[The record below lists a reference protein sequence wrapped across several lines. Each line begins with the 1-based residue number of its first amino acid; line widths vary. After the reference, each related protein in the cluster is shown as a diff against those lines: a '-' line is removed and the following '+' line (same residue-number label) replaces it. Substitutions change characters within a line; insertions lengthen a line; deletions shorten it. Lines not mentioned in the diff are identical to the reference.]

1 MKRMFVGVV
10 LLMLTAFL
18 VTGCGATIHGMV
30 EDTKR
35 IGGGVKTIFVRD
47 GQK

>member
-1 MKRMFVGVV
+1 MKRMCALVI
-10 LLMLTAFL
+10 LLCLTAFL

-35 IGGGVKTIFVRD
+35 IGGGVKTILVRPE
-47 GQK
+47 